1 MGTTLMS
8 SRMLS
13 DKRRQMGSVR
23 PIAWLVTMSQQKDSD
38 RVHRRAVIG

>member
-1 MGTTLMS
+1 MS

-13 DKRRQMGSVR
+13 DEQMGSVR

-38 RVHRRAVIG
+38 GVHRRDVIG

>member
-13 DKRRQMGSVR
+13 DKHRQMGSVR
-23 PIAWLVTMSQQKDSD
+23 PIAWLVTMSQQEDSD
-38 RVHRRAVIG
+38 RVHRGAVIG